1 MAKELPLIKTNTDT
15 FQSWIT
21 KTNNVIETI
30 KAEVITANSSAG
42 ITGSTLSPKNATLIG
57 SFTANSIIAANT
69 ISIGAFNANATHF
82 TINSRVV
89 ANSAT
94 GSAGQV
100 LTSNGTGVYWSTVV
114 SGGGSGVTSVSAG
127 NGLSGGPITSSGSIS
142 VNARTG
148 LIANSTGLFVN
159 TAFIDS
165 LIQTT
170 PPVISSNLD
179 MNGNDIIDVDSLS
192 TTSITATG
200 ATRSGSFLIGSTVS
214 HSLLSIDSTTIGLRI
229 NDSASGPTVG
239 FNNSGSN
246 NIRLSV
252 PAGLSISA
260 GGSDRLNVASN
271 GQFTVGGEEV
281 GFKIIPQVRLPESI
295 TLDAVAL
302 SGKHLYKDN
311 TNGIIVTVPVESS
324 ANGTTITIVNDGN
337 GGNIT
342 LSPTAQVQLQL
353 AGTFTVGQKTIAPG
367 GLATMM
373 KVNSVTNKWIVSGP
387 GVS

>member
-1 MAKELPLIKTNTDT
+1 MAKDLPLIKTNTDT

-21 KTNNVIETI
+21 KTNNVVETI
-30 KAEVITANSSAG
+30 KSEVITANSSAG
-42 ITGSTLSPKNATLIG
+42 ITGSTLSPKNAILIG
-57 SFTANSIIAANT
+57 AFTANSIVAANT
-69 ISIGAFNANATHF
+69 LSIGAFNANATHF

-114 SGGGSGVTSVSAG
+114 SGGGSGVTSVGSG

-148 LIANSTGLFVN
+148 LIANTTGLFVN
-159 TAFIDS
+159 SAFIES
-165 LIQTT
+165 LIQAT
-170 PPVISSNLD
+170 PLVTSGNLD
-179 MNGNDIIDVDSLS
+179 MNGNDIVDVDSLN
-192 TTSITATG
+192 TSFVDALGTIK
-200 ATRSGSFLIGSTVS
+200 SGSFLIGRSFN
-214 HSLLSIDSTTIGLRI
+214 HSLSSIDGSTIALSINGSTTYTIG
-229 NDSASGPTVG
+229 NG
-239 FNNSGSN
+239 
-246 NIRLSV
+246 
-252 PAGLSISA
+252 
-260 GGSDRLNVASN
+260 GGSDFVLGSSGVIR
-271 GQFTVGGEEV
+271 FIVGGQDRLTLQTDGRVLASGNEL
-281 GFKIIPQVRLPESI
+281 GFRLIPQVRLPESI

-311 TNGIIVTVPVESS
+311 TNGIIVTVPIESS

-342 LSPTAQVQLQL
+342 LLPAVGSPVQLQL
-353 AGTFTVGQKTIAPG
+353 AGTFNVGQRTIAPG
-367 GLATMM
+367 GLVTMM
-373 KVNSVTNKWIVSGP
+373 KVNSITSKWIVSGS